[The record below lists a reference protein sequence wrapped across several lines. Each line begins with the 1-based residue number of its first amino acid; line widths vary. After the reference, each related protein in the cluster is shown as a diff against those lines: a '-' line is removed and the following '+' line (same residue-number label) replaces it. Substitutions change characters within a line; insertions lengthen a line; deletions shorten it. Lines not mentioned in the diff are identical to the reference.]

1 MSTITFS
8 FLLNGS
14 VCGNIISSQDLR
26 KGDKILSYLSV
37 VSSMFGWVEVE
48 GREENK
54 IRRGK
59 GKDKGKQI
67 SFLCVFGCRREE
79 KVEKGN

>member
-1 MSTITFS
+1 
-8 FLLNGS
+8 
-14 VCGNIISSQDLR
+14 
-26 KGDKILSYLSV
+26 
-37 VSSMFGWVEVE
+37 MFGWVEVE

-67 SFLCVFGCRREE
+67 SFLCVLGCRREE
-79 KVEKGN
+79 KAKKGN

>member
-1 MSTITFS
+1 
-8 FLLNGS
+8 
-14 VCGNIISSQDLR
+14 
-26 KGDKILSYLSV
+26 
-37 VSSMFGWVEVE
+37 MFGWVEVE

-54 IRRGK
+54 IRREK